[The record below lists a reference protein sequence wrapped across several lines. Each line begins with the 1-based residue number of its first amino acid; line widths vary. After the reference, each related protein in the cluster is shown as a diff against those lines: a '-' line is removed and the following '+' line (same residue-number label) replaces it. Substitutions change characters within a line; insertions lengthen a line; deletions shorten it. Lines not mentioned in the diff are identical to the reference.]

1 MYFTEAMRLDASTYW
16 KYQIVIAGTMGLLFG
31 LGFQQDSMILVAS
44 AFVIG
49 ISSILY
55 FRRNVEKPL
64 YDERSSVIS
73 TKASAATFSAFT
85 LGSLA
90 TAAVLFYLGNT
101 TNPEYLRWSYGLAY
115 IVCALMVLRLAF
127 WAYYTWRYGG

>member
-1 MYFTEAMRLDASTYW
+1 MDASMYW
-16 KYQIVIAGTMGLLFG
+16 KYQIIVAGVMGLMFG
-31 LGFQQDSMILVAS
+31 LGFQQDNMILVVS

-55 FRRNVEKPL
+55 LRRNMEKPL

-90 TAAVLFYLGNT
+90 VAAVLFYLGNT
-101 TNPEYLRWSYGLAY
+101 SNPEYLQWSYGLAY
-115 IVCALMVLRLAF
+115 IVCALMVLRLVF
-127 WAYYTWRYGG
+127 WTYYSWRYGG

>member
-1 MYFTEAMRLDASTYW
+1 MDASMYW
-16 KYQIVIAGTMGLLFG
+16 KYQIIVAGVMGLMFG
-31 LGFQQDSMILVAS
+31 LGFQQDNMILVVS

-55 FRRNVEKPL
+55 LRRNVEKPL

-85 LGSLA
+85 LGSLSL
-90 TAAVLFYLGNT
+90 AAVLFYMGNT
-101 TNPEYLRWSYGLAY
+101 SNPEYLQWSYGLAY
-115 IVCALMVLRLAF
+115 IVCALMILRLFF
-127 WAYYTWRYGG
+127 WIYYSWRYGG

>member
-1 MYFTEAMRLDASTYW
+1 MDASTYM

-31 LGFQQDSMILVAS
+31 LGFQRGNMILVVS

-49 ISSILY
+49 ISSIFYL
-55 FRRNVEKPL
+55 RRNVERPL

-73 TKASAATFSAFT
+73 TKAAAATYATFT

-90 TAAVLFYLGNT
+90 VAAVLFFLGST
-101 TNPEYLRWSYGLAY
+101 WNPEYLRWSYGLAY
-115 IVCALMVLRLAF
+115 IVCALMVLRLIF
-127 WAYYTWRYGG
+127 WIYYTRRYGG

>member
-1 MYFTEAMRLDASTYW
+1 MDASMYW
-16 KYQIVIAGTMGLLFG
+16 KYQIIVAGVMGLMFG
-31 LGFQQDSMILVAS
+31 LGFQQDNMILVVS

-55 FRRNVEKPL
+55 LRRNMEKPL

-85 LGSLA
+85 LGSLSL
-90 TAAVLFYLGNT
+90 AAVLFYMGNT
-101 TNPEYLRWSYGLAY
+101 SNPEYLQWSYGLAY
-115 IVCALMVLRLAF
+115 IVCALMILRLVF
-127 WAYYTWRYGG
+127 WTYYSWRYGG